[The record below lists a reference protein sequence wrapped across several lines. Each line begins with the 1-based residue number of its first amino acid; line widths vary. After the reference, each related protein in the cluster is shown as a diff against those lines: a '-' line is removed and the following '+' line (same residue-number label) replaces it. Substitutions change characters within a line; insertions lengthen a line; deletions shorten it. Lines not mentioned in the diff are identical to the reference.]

1 MKRFLC
7 PVLLKLASPHEGVRG
22 KVCGFIYFPFVV
34 VCYIRDFGRDF
45 QVMQM
50 LSNINVRVKS
60 DQVLKLPV
68 TALYEQLLNP
78 QISAIVKNF
87 SIIYLDM
94 GYVRLPLEE
103 KLALLPKLLVNI
115 SQKQPAHQTVIFH
128 MVLPVCPLFFR
139 CSFLCLSFFNNCL
152 PLQILGNVRVPD
164 KLEDLKV
171 KFPFVDNPRDVTVIM
186 AFLLDTLL
194 FSAKNR

>member
-22 KVCGFIYFPFVV
+22 KVCGFIFFPFFFQGNLAQSPFVV

-68 TALYEQLLNP
+68 TALYDQLLNP

-87 SIIYLDM
+87 SVIYLDM

-115 SQKQPAHQTVIFH
+115 SQKQPSHQTVIFH
-128 MVLPVCPLFFR
+128 MVLPVCPLFF
-139 CSFLCLSFFNNCL
+139 SLFF
-152 PLQILGNVRVPD
+152 PLF
-164 KLEDLKV
+164 
-171 KFPFVDNPRDVTVIM
+171 FPFSTTACLCRFWATS
-186 AFLLDTLL
+186 AFQTSL
-194 FSAKNR
+194 RI